1 MQRKKII
8 ILIVIIALVALGI
21 FFFFFRK
28 KTVKGPETGTPKTEE
43 KEGVKPEGQLQEE
56 GLSAVEKK
64 QKEEEMAL
72 NLKAKNFIER
82 VGSFSSDSK
91 DLNLREI
98 KAMMADSLFKKLQ
111 KDLLQELEM
120 NKDGFYGKTTKV
132 ISSLKRT
139 EFDPEVRAHF
149 KSDVQIQ
156 ETKAEPRSELG
167 STTGGETTNKTISY
181 KTAEITFLKQSGEW
195 KAVEMAVY

>member
-28 KTVKGPETGTPKTEE
+28 KTVKGPETGAPKTEE

-111 KDLLQELEM
+111 NDLLQELEM

-167 STTGGETTNKTISY
+167 STTGGETANISY